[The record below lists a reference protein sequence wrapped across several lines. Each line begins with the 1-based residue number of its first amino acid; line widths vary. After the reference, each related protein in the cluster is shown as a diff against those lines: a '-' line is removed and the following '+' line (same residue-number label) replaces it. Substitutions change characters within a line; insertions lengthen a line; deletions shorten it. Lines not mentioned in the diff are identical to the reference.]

1 MKFLTCRFRGAP
13 VVPPTVPIVPPAVPI
28 VPPAVHPAAVRYG
41 GKTPRA
47 RKGTPLA
54 CPAREPCQVF
64 QSGQ

>member
-13 VVPPTVPIVPPAVPI
+13 VVPPAVS
-28 VPPAVHPAAVRYG
+28 PAAVRYG

-64 QSGQ
+64 QSGRAGANPIGEVVCKS